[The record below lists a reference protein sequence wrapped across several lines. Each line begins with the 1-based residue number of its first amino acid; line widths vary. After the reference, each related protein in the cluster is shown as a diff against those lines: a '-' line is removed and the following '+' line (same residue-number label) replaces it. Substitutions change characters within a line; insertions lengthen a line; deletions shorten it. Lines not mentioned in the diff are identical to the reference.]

1 MHIYILLKKKYSIKS
16 THSEILGCSVNF
28 QWGLLI
34 SFNCF
39 GVNWIHKRYTRGA
52 TRTRAPSQ
60 GWFYKW
66 RLQTCSPPSSLAR
79 VSVAS
84 GSVRGPHEARSH
96 SAAPIRMLCQ
106 YKPWLEGMLYC
117 LLQCLTS
124 RVIPGDR
131 FLFGRWAGLEACP
144 LVGLVGMKLVHL
156 QSEPSLVQCLLCFS
170 WRTKMHGLVWWKC
183 ARKFLSMKGL
193 IPLTVSHTRLT

>member
-1 MHIYILLKKKYSIKS
+1 M
-16 THSEILGCSVNF
+16 
-28 QWGLLI
+28 LI
-34 SFNCF
+34 GF
-39 GVNWIHKRYTRGA
+39 TRG
-52 TRTRAPSQ
+52 TLEGQQ
-60 GWFYKW
+60 GHEPQVRDGFTSGGC
-66 RLQTCSPPSSLAR
+66 RHFPPSSLAR

-84 GSVRGPHEARSH
+84 GSVRGPHEARNH

-131 FLFGRWAGLEACP
+131 RFLFGRWAGLEGCP

-156 QSEPSLVQCLLCFS
+156 QPEPSLVQCVLCFS
-170 WRTKMHGLVWWKC
+170 WRTKMHGLMWWKC
-183 ARKFLSMKGL
+183 AGS
-193 IPLTVSHTRLT
+193 S